1 MKKDRLPKSLYS
13 PTYARFLVELRNT
26 RLDAGLT
33 QIDAAERLGRPQS
46 FVSKCESGER
56 RVDVA
61 EFLAF
66 CQAFEV
72 DPCEVIRKL
81 LKPKAEEKRKSRKP
95 LDSN

>member
-26 RLDAGLT
+26 RLKAGLT

-46 FVSKCESGER
+46 FVCKCQSGER

-61 EFLAF
+61 EFIAF
-66 CQAFEV
+66 CYAFGV
-72 DPCEVIRKL
+72 DPCDVIRQL
-81 LKPKAEEKRKSRKP
+81 IQSSGKPGVRKKP
-95 LDSN
+95 QSD